1 MGQPVRNELKVPNPF
16 LRFQFVL
23 HAMIEYLTFSF
34 YDFISY
40 DFLWNI
46 NSKKK
51 IGWLHVFDRGKKEGL
66 SLSLST
72 QNWGSSGFSGSYV
85 YVSHYDTPATMLAR
99 TVRGNDLLITHNSI
113 VTFSC
118 KLLYTT
124 RKNNQSIF

>member
-51 IGWLHVFDRGKKEGL
+51 LDGFTSLTVGRKRGSL
-66 SLSLST
+66 SLSLPKI
-72 QNWGSSGFSGSYV
+72 G
-85 YVSHYDTPATMLAR
+85 
-99 TVRGNDLLITHNSI
+99 DLL
-113 VTFSC
+113 VF
-118 KLLYTT
+118 LG
-124 RKNNQSIF
+124 RMFM